1 MTCTI
6 LGEGGGIQCKY
17 KENKMCTYKPNKE
30 TSEETAMSH
39 KILVSRTET
48 LSLSCLDD
56 IL

>member
-6 LGEGGGIQCKY
+6 LGEAGGIQCKY

-30 TSEETAMSH
+30 TSEEPAMSH